1 MTGTSFLRGIGVGMA
16 VGAAMGYAMHGGKKK
31 RKTTMSKAIKAVG
44 DMAENISDGQCL
56 PRPPAQTA
64 LFPAKAQLSQIFPRS
79 GR

>member
-44 DMAENISDGQCL
+44 DMAENISDAMGM
-56 PRPPAQTA
+56 
-64 LFPAKAQLSQIFPRS
+64 
-79 GR
+79 